1 MSTFKAGILAITVL
15 VLLAYFGFTK
25 ANPFANPYEL
35 KAMFRDVESLKPRS
49 PVRIAGVE
57 VGKVTKVEPKDGE
70 KLIAAPPRATS
81 KTIAETKN
89 CTSEEDESTDNALS
103 SRLTICSYSC
113 MCRSMASR

>member
-49 PVRIAGVE
+49 PASRWA
-57 VGKVTKVEPKDGE
+57 
-70 KLIAAPPRATS
+70 RS
-81 KTIAETKN
+81 RR
-89 CTSEEDESTDNALS
+89 S
-103 SRLTICSYSC
+103 SRRTAAA
-113 MCRSMASR
+113 RPR